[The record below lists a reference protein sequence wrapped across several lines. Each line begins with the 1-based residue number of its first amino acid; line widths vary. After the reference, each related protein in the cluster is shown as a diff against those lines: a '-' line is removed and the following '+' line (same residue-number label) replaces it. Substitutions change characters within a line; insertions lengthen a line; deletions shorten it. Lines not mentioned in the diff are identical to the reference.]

1 MSNTPLDR
9 SDADVARWI
18 VDQVQS
24 NAVFYEAT
32 TSYLIRRQFGER
44 FLYQKANGKW
54 TISKRVLALFNELTD
69 VDVVWERGQR
79 CWRMRRLSDKPGRNQ
94 P

>member
-1 MSNTPLDR
+1 VSNAQLDL
-9 SDADVARWI
+9 SDADVARWM

-32 TSYLIRRQFGER
+32 ASYLIRKQFGER
-44 FLYQKANGKW
+44 FVCRKANGNW
-54 TISKRVLALFNELTD
+54 TISKRVRALFNEITD

-94 P
+94 E